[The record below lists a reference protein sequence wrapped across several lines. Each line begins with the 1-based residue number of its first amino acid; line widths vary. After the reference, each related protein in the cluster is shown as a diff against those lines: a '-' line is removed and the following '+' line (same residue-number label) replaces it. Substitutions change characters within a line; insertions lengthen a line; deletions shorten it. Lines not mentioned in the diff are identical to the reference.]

1 MIRPIFALILPATL
15 IWIGLCS
22 ARADEPAAA
31 DRSPAAQ
38 TGAAPDAG
46 KPVSTKS
53 PYRPLAPGVLQT
65 INPMPRMPKDMPW
78 DHEIVSTPSAEDT
91 VSRHSVVELLA
102 ADPKFDWAND
112 VLFRHDVWVLKFQF
126 KPIRMIW
133 VDVPQGTGRMQRKQ
147 IWYMVYSVTNL
158 GKVMHPVEAA
168 DLPYDTSPKK
178 QVFEIREE
186 DRPVRF
192 IPEFLLEGHQRMDQD
207 TGFAKVYHDRVIP
220 VALDPIRLREDPN
233 RRFLTSTE
241 MCREI
246 GVDETVWGVATW
258 QDIDPRVIWFSVYV
272 SGLTNA
278 YRWKDEPGEYKEGD
292 PIGVGYRTL
301 NRKVLKLNFWRPGD
315 QYHAHEEQI
324 RYGLPGGVDYE
335 WVYR

>member
-1 MIRPIFALILPATL
+1 M
-15 IWIGLCS
+15 
-22 ARADEPAAA
+22 RADEPAV
-31 DRSPAAQ
+31 DRSPPDK
-38 TGAAPDAG
+38 TGQEQPAG

-53 PYRPLAPGVLQT
+53 PYRPLAPGVLLT
-65 INPMPRMPKDMPW
+65 IDPMPRMPKDMPW
-78 DHEIVSTPSAEDT
+78 DHELVPTPSTVDT
-91 VSRHSVVELLA
+91 VSRHNVVELLA
-102 ADPKFDWAND
+102 ADPKFDWARD

-126 KPIRMIW
+126 KPMRMIW
-133 VDVPQGTGRMQRKQ
+133 VDVPQSDGRMQRKL

-158 GKVMHPVEAA
+158 GKIMHPVETA

-192 IPEFLLEGHQRMDQD
+192 IPQFLLEGHQRMDED
-207 TGFAKVYHDRVIP
+207 TGFTKVYNDRVIP
-220 VALDPIRLREDPN
+220 VAIDPIRLREDPH
-233 RRFLTSTE
+233 RHFLTSTE

-258 QDIDPRVIWFSVYV
+258 QNIDPRIVWFSVYV

-278 YRWKDEPGEYKEGD
+278 YRWEDEPGAYKRGD
-292 PIGVGYRTL
+292 WFGKGRTL
-301 NRKVLKLNFWRPGD
+301 FRKVLKLNFWRPGD
-315 QYHAHEEQI
+315 QYHEHEDQI
-324 RYGLPGGVDYE
+324 RYGLPGGLDYE